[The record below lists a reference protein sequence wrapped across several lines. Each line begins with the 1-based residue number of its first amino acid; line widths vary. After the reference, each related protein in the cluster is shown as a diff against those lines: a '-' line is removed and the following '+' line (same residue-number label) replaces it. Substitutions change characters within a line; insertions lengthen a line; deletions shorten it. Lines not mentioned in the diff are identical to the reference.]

1 MLKLKP
7 NFQNPWL
14 IILVFIILAFA
25 LKSPI
30 LNTPHY
36 WDSLNRVHNAH
47 WIKTHSFNPFL
58 KEGEGLLSAQGR
70 PPFFLELLA
79 VFWTLFGDS
88 LYVSH
93 LVVVIFSFLGLL
105 FTYLLGKHFFSS
117 NVGFFSSLLLFF
129 SPLYFAQS
137 GILNYAVPLTALS
150 VMVVYF
156 ALTENKV
163 AYFISAS
170 CLVLTK
176 ETGMLILIPVLLALL
191 WRYRKQSKSFKNIL
205 VIISPFFVYLL
216 WLLACKIYHGWF
228 LFPGHA
234 GILNLSSLSHIILT
248 LKIRV
253 GQLFFKNYHWLLSLV
268 ILAASVKW
276 IKTFLRE
283 KEKGIILIGAMAIY
297 LIFFALYPVPLD
309 RYLLPVYPLFFMLFF
324 QSVDFLSKQDWRPSF
339 IAFLVITSLFIMN
352 WTGKRS
358 TLGHE
363 LETNLEYLDFI
374 EVHQKAAQFIES
386 HYPDKY
392 ILTDWPQTMELR
404 YPFEGYVESP
414 VRASSIFEDY
424 DLQEVDLIYFVP
436 QSVEEF
442 INLVDQLELE
452 LVAEFEK
459 NGKGAE
465 IYRLIHKE

>member
-1 MLKLKP
+1 
-7 NFQNPWL
+7 
-14 IILVFIILAFA
+14 
-25 LKSPI
+25 
-30 LNTPHY
+30 
-36 WDSLNRVHNAH
+36 
-47 WIKTHSFNPFL
+47 
-58 KEGEGLLSAQGR
+58 
-70 PPFFLELLA
+70 
-79 VFWTLFGDS
+79 
-88 LYVSH
+88 
-93 LVVVIFSFLGLL
+93 
-105 FTYLLGKHFFSS
+105 
-117 NVGFFSSLLLFF
+117 
-129 SPLYFAQS
+129 
-137 GILNYAVPLTALS
+137 
-150 VMVVYF
+150 
-156 ALTENKV
+156 
-163 AYFISAS
+163 
-170 CLVLTK
+170 
-176 ETGMLILIPVLLALL
+176 
-191 WRYRKQSKSFKNIL
+191 
-205 VIISPFFVYLL
+205 
-216 WLLACKIYHGWF
+216 LLACKIYHGWF

-234 GILNLSSLSHIILT
+234 GILSLSSLSHIVLIL
-248 LKIRV
+248 KSRV

-283 KEKGIILIGAMAIY
+283 RDKGIVFIGAISIY

-414 VRASSIFEDY
+414 IRASSIFEDY
-424 DLQEVDLIYFVP
+424 DLQEVDLIYFIP